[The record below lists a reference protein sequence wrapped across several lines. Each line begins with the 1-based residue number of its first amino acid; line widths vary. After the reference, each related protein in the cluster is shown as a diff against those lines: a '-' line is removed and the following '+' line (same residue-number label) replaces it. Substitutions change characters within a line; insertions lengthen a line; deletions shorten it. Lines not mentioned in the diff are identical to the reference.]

1 MPWIVLF
8 DNVNYTGP
16 SARLNAATP
25 NLADMDKITSAA
37 IVLSGIWNVYS
48 DPDYA
53 GQAWTL
59 CDNGGPA
66 QNGTYPTYSNTF
78 QNDTIQS
85 VQPNPDCQTTDP
97 PNMILLCDNVNFT
110 GPSTRLTGPC
120 SDLSNYPIKF
130 TTSALIVGAGI
141 WNLYTGIDYTGQV
154 YTVSNTGGPAGD
166 GLYPSYQNYFPND
179 AIRSLRPA

>member
-1 MPWIVLF
+1 M
-8 DNVNYTGP
+8 
-16 SARLNAATP
+16 P

-48 DPDYA
+48 EPNYG

-59 CDNGGPA
+59 CDNGGPV

-85 VQPNPDCQTTDP
+85 VRPNPESQTDP
-97 PNMILLCDNVNFT
+97 ANMILLCDNTNFT

-120 SDLSNYPIKF
+120 SDLSPYPIKF
-130 TTSALIVGAGI
+130 TTSALIVGAGS
-141 WNLYTGIDYTGQV
+141 WNLYTGINYEGQV
-154 YTVSNTGGPAGD
+154 FAVTSTGGPERD
-166 GLYPSYQNYFPND
+166 GLYPTYDGHFPND
-179 AIRSLRPA
+179 AIKSLRPTS